1 MNISVL
7 GCGRWGAFLA
17 WYMNRCGFRVTLW
30 GREGSPNLARL
41 KEQGANEYLT
51 MPADVKLTDDL
62 KAAAAAAK
70 VILVSV
76 DAQALRAVLERLS
89 ACDISGKSV
98 VLCIKG
104 LEQSTGK
111 RLSVVAKETIGGAER
126 IAVWLGPG
134 HVQDFTAGTP
144 GCMVI
149 DSENPKLVKT
159 LCDKFSSKL
168 IRFYYGTDI
177 IGNEIGAAAKNV
189 VGIAAGLLDG
199 IHMQSLKGALMAR
212 GTREVSRLIE
222 ALAGDARSVYGLC
235 HLGDYEAT
243 LFSPYSHNRL
253 YGSCSFRERRW
264 GGWPRAF
271 IPRARLCRCP
281 KEWVW
286 ICPSPMRWTICCSGE
301 KRPPNALNGC
311 SCAAASTSFN
321 LRFLNS
327 GYPARAQF
335 PHPCAAGTRP

>member
-1 MNISVL
+1 MKISVL

-17 WYMNRCGFRVTLW
+17 WYLHRCGYDVTLW
-30 GREGSPNLARL
+30 GREGSPNLKQL
-41 KEQGANEYLT
+41 KEQHANEYLAL
-51 MPADVKLTDDL
+51 PEGIALTDDL
-62 KAAAAAAK
+62 FAAAAK
-70 VILVSV
+70 AKIIVVSV
-76 DAQALRAVLERLS
+76 DAQGLRSLLTRLS
-89 ACDISGKSV
+89 SCDISGKPV

-104 LEQSTGK
+104 LEQDTGK
-111 RLSVVAKETIGGAER
+111 RLSVVAKETIGEASR

-134 HVQDFTAGTP
+134 HVQDFTAGIP

-149 DSENPKLVKT
+149 DSENPKLVRS

-199 IHMQSLKGALMAR
+199 IHMRSLKGALMAR

-222 ALAGDARSVYGLC
+222 ALGGNERSVYGLC

-253 YGSCSFRERRW
+253 YGEL
-264 GGWPRAF
+264 F
-271 IPRARLCRCP
+271 IQGKQLGRLAEGVYTTHALVKLSKKLDVDMPIAHAVYDMLFEGRTPTECFN
-281 KEWVW
+281 KLF
-286 ICPSPMRWTICCSGE
+286 MRSRKHE
-301 KRPPNALNGC
+301 
-311 SCAAASTSFN
+311 F
-321 LRFLNS
+321 
-327 GYPARAQF
+327 
-335 PHPCAAGTRP
+335 